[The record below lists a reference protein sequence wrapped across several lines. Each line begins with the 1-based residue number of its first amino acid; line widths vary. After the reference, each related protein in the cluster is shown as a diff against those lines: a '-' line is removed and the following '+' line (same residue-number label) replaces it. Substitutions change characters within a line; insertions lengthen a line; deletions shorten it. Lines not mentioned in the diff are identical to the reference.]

1 MEDDNSLLHVNHDPI
16 TVVGSCKLCSRE
28 LTNAELL
35 SIIIKCVNFAAIK
48 HKDQRRKDEQ
58 ETPYIN
64 HPIGVANILS
74 QEGNIHDPVV
84 IIAALLHDIVEDT
97 NTTFEEI
104 ENQFGTEVCNIVKEV
119 TDDKSLP
126 KAERKKLQIQNASKK
141 SHKAKLINLAD
152 KLYNLRDLQRAI
164 PVGWS
169 QDRVKEYFK
178 WSKAVVD
185 GCRGTNFSLEREL
198 DVIFAERIAQ
208 DRENC
213 TCKRS
218 LIP

>member
-1 MEDDNSLLHVNHDPI
+1 MEDNNSLLHVNHDPI

-84 IIAALLHDIVEDT
+84 IIAALLHDIIEDT